1 MSTFIRDRHSMCRWV
16 GWSLPAALLTLF
28 CGSAPAQ
35 NSALVI
41 RSGTTVSVNENNLV
55 FNNLDLYCNGA
66 LLAPSGTVWVTG
78 SNSNS
83 FNGAG
88 VPVLQTLQLN
98 TGASSVLTLNT
109 GLQVS
114 GRLNFQN
121 GLIDLNGQRLQL
133 LGGAVLQGE
142 SETSRIVGATGGSV
156 TASASGVTA
165 PSLLNIGGLGAVVTS
180 SADLG
185 DVMISRS
192 QVSAT
197 NPGNSNLHGIQRT
210 YLIQPQNDAALNVNL
225 RFYYLDAELN
235 GGDAATLSLWKSMD
249 GVAWTEVGADS
260 RDAVAKYVEK
270 DGLSDLSYWT
280 LSDLVDPLPLT
291 LVSFSVVCEGSYALV
306 RWQTGEESNMSYFF
320 VQRSADGVNWTP
332 LAKVSATDNATGSAY
347 AYQDNQPSGGG
358 FYRLQIVDNAG
369 NDTYSPVFR
378 GGCSD
383 ITLPLMVYPNP
394 AEGQTVAQIS
404 VRQAVSANL
413 LIVDINGQQVYHS
426 GWSLQAGINQ
436 LVLPVYGLAAG
447 NYIVKVLLPNSS
459 QQTQLIKK

>member
-1 MSTFIRDRHSMCRWV
+1 MSIFIRNGHFMSRCV
-16 GWSLPAALLTLF
+16 GWCLLAGLLLCF
-28 CGSAPAQ
+28 CSPVPAQ

-41 RSGTTVSVNENNLV
+41 QPGTTMTIAENAVV
-55 FNNLDLYCNGA
+55 FNNLDLFCNGS

-78 SNSNS
+78 SNNSS
-83 FNGAG
+83 FNGTG
-88 VPVLQTLQLN
+88 VPNIQTLHLN
-98 TGASSVLTLNT
+98 TGTSSVLSLNT
-109 GLQVS
+109 GLAVS
-114 GRLNFQN
+114 GSLNFQN
-121 GLIDLNGQRLQL
+121 GLIDLNGQQLQL
-133 LGGAVLQGE
+133 LGSAVLQGE
-142 SETSRIVGATGGSV
+142 SEASRITGAAGGSV
-156 TASASGVTA
+156 TALASGVDA
-165 PSLLNIGGLGAVVTS
+165 PNQLNIGNLGAMLS
-180 SADLG
+180 SGANMG
-185 DVMISRS
+185 DVTISRS
-192 QVSAT
+192 QVPVT

-210 YLIQPQNDAALNVNL
+210 FLIQPQNDAALNTSL

-235 GGDAATLSLWKSMD
+235 GGDASTLDLWKSVD
-249 GVAWTEVGADS
+249 GISWSQVGADS

-306 RWQTGEESNMSYFF
+306 QWQTGEESNMAYFV
-320 VQRSADGVNWTP
+320 VQRSADGENWTS
-332 LAKVSATDNATGSAY
+332 LTKVGASDNATGSSY
-347 AYQDNQPSGGG
+347 AFQDNQPSGGA

-369 NDTYSPVFR
+369 NNTYSPVFR

-394 AEGQTVAQIS
+394 AESQTVAQIS

-413 LIVDINGQQVYHS
+413 LVFDVNGRQVYHS
-426 GWSLQAGINQ
+426 GWSLQPGINQ
-436 LVLPVYGLAAG
+436 LVLALGGLAAG

>member
-1 MSTFIRDRHSMCRWV
+1 MRLFIRNGHFMSWCVV
-16 GWSLPAALLTLF
+16 GGLSSFL
-28 CGSAPAQ
+28 CGSAAAQ

-41 RSGTTVSVNENNLV
+41 EAGTTMTIAGNAMV
-55 FNNLDLYCNGA
+55 FNNLDLYCNGS

-78 SNSNS
+78 SNNGS
-83 FNGAG
+83 FNGTGIPA
-88 VPVLQTLQLN
+88 VQTLQLN

-114 GRLNFQN
+114 GSLIFQN
-121 GLIDLNGQRLQL
+121 GLIDLNGQQLQL
-133 LGGAVLQGE
+133 LGSAVLQGE
-142 SETSRIVGATGGSV
+142 SETSRITGTSGGSV
-156 TASASGVTA
+156 TAIASGVDA
-165 PSLLNIGGLGAVVTS
+165 PNQLNIGNLGAMLS
-180 SADLG
+180 SGANMG
-185 DVMISRS
+185 DVTISRS
-192 QVSAT
+192 QMPAT
-197 NPGNSNLHGIQRT
+197 NPSNNNLHGIQRT
-210 YLIQPQNDAALNVNL
+210 FLIQPQNDAALNASL

-235 GGDAATLSLWKSMD
+235 GGDASTLDLWKSVD
-249 GVAWTEVGADS
+249 GISWSQVGADS

-306 RWQTGEESNMSYFF
+306 QWQTGEESNMAYFV
-320 VQRSADGVNWTP
+320 VQRSADGENWTS
-332 LAKVSATDNATGSAY
+332 LTKVDASDNATGSSY
-347 AYQDNQPSGGG
+347 AFQDNQPSGGA

-369 NDTYSPVFR
+369 NNTYSPVFR

-394 AEGQTVAQIS
+394 AEGQTVAQMS

-413 LIVDINGQQVYHS
+413 LVFDVNGRQVYHS
-426 GWSLQAGINQ
+426 GWSLQPGINQ
-436 LVLPVYGLAAG
+436 LVLALDGLAAG
-447 NYIVKVLLPNSS
+447 NYIVKVLLTNSS

>member
-1 MSTFIRDRHSMCRWV
+1 MSRCV
-16 GWSLPAALLTLF
+16 GWCLLF
-28 CGSAPAQ
+28 SFVCESATAQ

-41 RSGTTVSVNENNLV
+41 EAGTTMTIAGNAMV
-55 FNNLDLYCNGA
+55 FNNLDLYCNGS
-66 LLAPSGTVWVTG
+66 LLAPSGTVWLVG
-78 SNSNS
+78 SNNSS

-114 GRLNFQN
+114 GSLNFQN
-121 GLIDLNGQRLQL
+121 GLIDLNGQQLQL
-133 LGGAVLQGE
+133 LGSAVLQGE
-142 SETSRIVGATGGSV
+142 SETSRITGTSGGSV
-156 TASASGVTA
+156 TALASGVNA
-165 PSLLNIGGLGAVVTS
+165 PNQLNIGNLGAMLS
-180 SADLG
+180 SSVDLG
-185 DVMISRS
+185 DVTISRS
-192 QVSAT
+192 QVAVT
-197 NPGNSNLHGIQRT
+197 NPGNNNLHGIQRT
-210 YLIQPQNDAALNVNL
+210 FLIQPQNDAALNASL

-235 GGDAATLSLWKSMD
+235 GGDAATLNLWKSAD
-249 GVAWTEVGADS
+249 GINWAEVGADS

-306 RWQTGEESNMSYFF
+306 QWQTGEESNMGYFV

-332 LAKVSATDNATGSAY
+332 LNRVSASDNATGSSY
-347 AYQDNQPSGGG
+347 AYQDNQPSGGA

-404 VRQAVSANL
+404 VRQGVSANL
-413 LIVDINGQQVYHS
+413 LVFDVNGRQVYHS
-426 GWSLQAGINQ
+426 EWSLQPGINQ
-436 LVLPVYGLAAG
+436 FVLPVYGLAAG
-447 NYIVKVLLPNSS
+447 NYIVKVLLPTSS

>member
-1 MSTFIRDRHSMCRWV
+1 MCRRM
-16 GWSLPAALLTLF
+16 GWSLLAGLLTLSY
-28 CGSAPAQ
+28 GPAPAQ

-41 RSGTTVSVNENNLV
+41 QPGTTMAVAGNDLV
-55 FNNLDLYCNGA
+55 FNNLDLFCNGA
-66 LLAPSGTVWVTG
+66 FIAHSGEVWVTG
-78 SNSNS
+78 SNNSS
-83 FNGAG
+83 FNGG
-88 VPVLQTLQLN
+88 VVPIIQTLQLN
-98 TGASSVLTLNT
+98 TSASSVLLLNT
-109 GLQVS
+109 WLQVAGS
-114 GRLNFQN
+114 LNFQN

-133 LGGAVLQGE
+133 IGSGVLQGE
-142 SETSRIVGATGGSV
+142 REASHLIGSSGGSV

-180 SADLG
+180 NSDLG
-185 DVMISRS
+185 DVTISRS
-192 QVSAT
+192 QVPAT

-210 YLIQPQNDAALNVNL
+210 YLIQPQNDAALNANL

-235 GGDAATLSLWKSMD
+235 GGDAATLSLWKSSD
-249 GVAWTEVGADS
+249 GVGWSQVGADS

-306 RWQTGEESNMSYFF
+306 RWQTGEESNMAYFF
-320 VQRSADGVNWTP
+320 VQRSADGANWTP
-332 LAKVSATDNATGSAY
+332 FAKVSASDNATGSSY

-369 NDTYSPVFR
+369 NDTYSPIFR

-426 GWSLQAGINQ
+426 EWSLQPGINQ
-436 LVLPVYGLAAG
+436 LVVPISGLAAG
-447 NYIVKVLLPNSS
+447 NYIVKVILPNRS